1 MKLFQMKSNPHGM
14 DRMALFLKDHFV
26 CIGWP
31 GIGDLDNISTS
42 ELERRLVL
50 AYDMT
55 DTDITDPLDEINC
68 FVHMMQDGDYVLV
81 AHEQVVYLGD
91 IGDYYYVEQH
101 DNIDEGLCHR
111 RGVTWLNR
119 IPQSELNKQVQSL
132 LEHREAITP
141 FEQDLRTAGLDRWL
155 PNHLRVVEHTEA
167 ESNILVQSVPKVIID
182 NDTLEQ
188 AMSVLKEALN
198 SDDPVRR
205 ERAAIAILQYAAQTG
220 SGL

>member
-81 AHEQVVYLGD
+81 AHEQEVYLGD

-101 DNIDEGLCHR
+101 DNNDEGMCHR
-111 RGVTWLNR
+111 RGVTWLHR
-119 IPQSELNKQVQSL
+119 IPRSELNKEVQSL
-132 LEHREAITP
+132 LNHREAITP
-141 FEQDLRTAGLDRWL
+141 YELAMETAGLDRWL
-155 PNHLRVVEHTEA
+155 PNHLRVAAHTGA
-167 ESNILVQSVPKVIID
+167 EPNILVQSVPKVIID